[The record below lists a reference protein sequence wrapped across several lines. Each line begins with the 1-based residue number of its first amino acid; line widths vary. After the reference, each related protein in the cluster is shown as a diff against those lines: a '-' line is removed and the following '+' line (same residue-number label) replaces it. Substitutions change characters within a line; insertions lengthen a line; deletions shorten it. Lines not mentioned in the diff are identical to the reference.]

1 MVIGM
6 TVSHYYLQNNLPKNP
21 AECFC
26 MYHIN
31 IQIELLEILIA
42 FPRSKIQN
50 YIHRSKLLILEICK
64 YLHNQEKKQHWTGN
78 EVVSFSNSRFVN
90 CLVISIVHFPKA
102 KFTRCRMLS
111 SSRISE
117 NRHQQKWFQKI
128 LVLPNRLNGKWFSFP
143 ATCHYWWCVLAIKI
157 C

>member
-90 CLVISIVHFPKA
+90 CLVISIVHFPKENLLDA
-102 KFTRCRMLS
+102 ECFHLPEFLKTDTSKNGSKKFWYYQTD
-111 SSRISE
+111 
-117 NRHQQKWFQKI
+117 
-128 LVLPNRLNGKWFSFP
+128 
-143 ATCHYWWCVLAIKI
+143 
-157 C
+157 